1 MKNSLHRYS
10 REKNNYIHKQQT
22 NYFIDVEKTILLRS
36 VSNGNIFVCIP
47 KRQTL
52 RISNQ
57 QTNSLHR
64 ILEKKSSLHRYTK
77 IDCLQR

>member
-1 MKNSLHRYS
+1 MNNSVHNDRYLTDISCKGTHMKNSLHRYS

-47 KRQTL
+47 
-52 RISNQ
+52 
-57 QTNSLHR
+57 
-64 ILEKKSSLHRYTK
+64 
-77 IDCLQR
+77 